1 LPYISPPSMS
11 IRVGFEILL
20 NININNIENR
30 PEAPWV
36 RRSSAG
42 IIFTNNILEKEAYL
56 VSDVDEL
63 LEEIRDGKET
73 VVNTRVKLNA
83 EKIFD
88 DIRRKEQ
95 EEEEKRKS
103 KYFSIF
109 WYNFEF
115 FFVNFHF

>member
-1 LPYISPPSMS
+1 MS
-11 IRVGFEILL
+11 IRVSFEILEK
-20 NININNIENR
+20 INIGCVENR

-36 RRSSAG
+36 RRSPAG

-63 LEEIRDGKET
+63 LKEIRQGKDKET

-95 EEEEKRKS
+95 EDEEKRRS
-103 KYFSIF
+103 K
-109 WYNFEF
+109 
-115 FFVNFHF
+115 